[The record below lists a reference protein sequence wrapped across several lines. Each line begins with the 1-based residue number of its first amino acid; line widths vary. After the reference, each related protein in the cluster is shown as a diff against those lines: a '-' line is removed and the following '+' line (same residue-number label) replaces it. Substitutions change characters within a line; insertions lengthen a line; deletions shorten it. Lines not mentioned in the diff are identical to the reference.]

1 MAAPIADFSADH
13 ATLGSFPTVT
23 TVSATSTLE
32 TPERAKS
39 RSTRGEPDARSL
51 LSKKNGPPGC
61 TVRLTVNLH
70 VSGSACDVSARMVD
84 RTSDIFHNPG
94 CAAFTEGPQ
103 VLERVDPR
111 AVTVVPADGDGVVA
125 HAGDR
130 AGGYV
135 RSHALWIQER
145 APAHLFDTDRASA
158 RQSEV
163 PDVEVIPLAVLPEH
177 GQRASVAQAE
187 ANRRRSRARWSDGT
201 LDPARLA
208 LSGFPGPGERLQPRG
223 WKSLVVASAFR
234 GDCQVSHG
242 SH

>member
-1 MAAPIADFSADH
+1 MVVV
-13 ATLGSFPTVT
+13 GST
-23 TVSATSTLE
+23 
-32 TPERAKS
+32 
-39 RSTRGEPDARSL
+39 G
-51 LSKKNGPPGC
+51 
-61 TVRLTVNLH
+61 
-70 VSGSACDVSARMVD
+70 
-84 RTSDIFHNPG
+84 RTSDIFHDPG

-163 PDVEVIPLAVLPEH
+163 PDVEVVPLAVLPEH
-177 GQRASVAQAE
+177 GQRARVAQAE
-187 ANRRRSRARWSDGT
+187 TNRRRSRARRSDGT
-201 LDPARLA
+201 LDPANLPPPP
-208 LSGFPGPGERLQPRG
+208 FPPPPSRPPPR
-223 WKSLVVASAFR
+223 SPN
-234 GDCQVSHG
+234 
-242 SH
+242 